1 MAGGWWFQVPWG
13 TKINGGHRAEDGKK
27 IGGKLSALE
36 LVGPLVCLA
45 AGAHLCRGKP
55 VNIWVDN
62 AGSVQIWKKGYATT
76 CQLSSALVRAIACVA
91 DAIDCRVDLVKVRR
105 CSDTGPILAD
115 HLSKGQFCKFVDY
128 AAAAGWELDR
138 LPAAVPPAVLAWVA
152 NPTADDDLGQ
162 KILRDISSL
171 MPVLNVNC

>member
-1 MAGGWWFQVPWG
+1 M
-13 TKINGGHRAEDGKK
+13 
-27 IGGKLSALE
+27 
-36 LVGPLVCLA
+36 VCLA
-45 AGAHLCRGKP
+45 AGAHLCRGMP

-115 HLSKGQFCKFVDY
+115 YLSKGQFCRFVDC
-128 AAAAGWELDR
+128 AAAAGWKLDR
-138 LPAAVPPAVLAWVA
+138 LPAAVPPAVLVWVA
-152 NPTADDDLGQ
+152 NPTAADDLGQ
-162 KILRDISSL
+162 RFYGTLAPTCPS
-171 MPVLNVNC
+171 